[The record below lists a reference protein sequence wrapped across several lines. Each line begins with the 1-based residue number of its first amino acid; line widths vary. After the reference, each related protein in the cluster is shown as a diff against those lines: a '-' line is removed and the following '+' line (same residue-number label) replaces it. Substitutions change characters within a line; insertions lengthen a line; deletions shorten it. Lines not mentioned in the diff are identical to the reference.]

1 MEERNQQQ
9 GRSQKDQ
16 SQQTEQQ
23 GGQKDVAHQHKTG
36 EDNPQSGSSW
46 DNYQTR
52 TLSGNNQ
59 KSSEE
64 RRDIL

>member
-1 MEERNQQQ
+1 MEERNRQQD
-9 GRSQKDQ
+9 RSQSNQ
-16 SQQTEQQ
+16 SQQSDQQ
-23 GGQKDVAHQHKTG
+23 SPKQDAAHQHKTG

-52 TLSGNNQ
+52 TLSGN
-59 KSSEE
+59 KKESSDD